1 MALTLIQQIQQNLNI
16 PPIQKIDPNTQ
27 AVKTDAVVIEK
38 HTIEQAVL
46 PAVLAGLYK
55 YSTTD
60 TGCETISNGTCD
72 NWTGS
77 MFADNEQDIIQHV
90 AEYAGVTSNEAHDK
104 MEYVAREAVNVINQN
119 LKSTNSSTGL
129 KDYLLSQRRDI
140 LTYLPAELHAGDI
153 LNDNTID
160 DRTNKMEGPVSSFMQ
175 KLGNLFTSSE
185 GPAENKTSFKQ
196 S

>member
-1 MALTLIQQIQQNLNI
+1 MAITLIQQIQQNLGI

-27 AVKTDAVVIEK
+27 AVKVDTALTEK
-38 HTIEQAVL
+38 HTVEQAAL

-60 TGCETISNGTCD
+60 AGCETISGGSCD
-72 NWTGS
+72 DWTGS
-77 MFADNEQDIIQHV
+77 MFKDNEQDIIAHV
-90 AEYAGVTSNEAHDK
+90 ADYAGVTPEEAHQK
-104 MEYVAREAVNVINQN
+104 MEHIAGEAVNIINQN
-119 LKSTNSSTGL
+119 VKSGIGKNEL

-140 LTYLPAELHAGDI
+140 LTYLPAELHAGEM

-160 DRTNKMEGPVSSFMQ
+160 DRTNKMEGPMSSFMQ

-185 GPAENKTSFKQ
+185 GPAENKTSFK
-196 S
+196 

>member
-1 MALTLIQQIQQNLNI
+1 MAATLVQQLQQNLGI

-27 AVKTDAVVIEK
+27 AVKTSDESVEK
-38 HTIEQAVL
+38 HTVEQAAL

-60 TGCETISNGTCD
+60 VGSQTISSGNCD
-72 NWTGS
+72 DWTSS
-77 MFADNEQDIIQHV
+77 MYGEKEQDIIAHV
-90 AEYAGVTSNEAHDK
+90 ADYAGVSTNEAHDK
-104 MEYVAREAVNVINQN
+104 MEHIASEAVAIINQN
-119 LKSTNSSTGL
+119 AKSESGSTGL

-140 LTYLPAELHAGDI
+140 LTYLPAELHAGEM

-160 DRTNKMEGPVSSFMQ
+160 DRTNKMEGPMSSFMQ

-185 GPAENKTSFKQ
+185 GPAENKTSFK
-196 S
+196 

>member
-16 PPIQKIDPNTQ
+16 QSIQKIDPNTQ
-27 AVKTDAVVIEK
+27 EVKASASVTDK
-38 HTIEQAVL
+38 HTVEQAAL

-55 YSTTD
+55 YSTTEV
-60 TGCETISNGTCD
+60 GANTISGGNCN

-77 MFADNEQDIIQHV
+77 MFADNTHDIVEHV
-90 AEYAGVTSNEAHDK
+90 ATYAGVSQDEAYQQMERIANESVK
-104 MEYVAREAVNVINQN
+104 VINEN
-119 LKSTNSSTGL
+119 VKNSSGTTGL
-129 KDYLLSQRRDI
+129 KDYLLGQRKDI
-140 LTYLPAELHAGDI
+140 LTYLPGELHAGDL

-160 DRTNKMEGPVSSFMQ
+160 DRTNKMEGPLSSFMQ

-196 S
+196 G

>member
-1 MALTLIQQIQQNLNI
+1 MALTLIQQIQQNLGI
-16 PPIQKIDPNTQ
+16 APIQKIDPNTQ
-27 AVKTDAVVIEK
+27 AVKVDNSVTEK
-38 HTIEQAVL
+38 HTVEQAAL

-60 TGCETISNGTCD
+60 KGSETIAGGNCND
-72 NWTGS
+72 WTGS

-90 AEYAGVTSNEAHDK
+90 ADYAGVTTEAAHQK
-104 MEYVAREAVNVINQN
+104 MEYITGEAVNIINQN
-119 LKSTNSSTGL
+119 IKSGNTTIGI

-140 LTYLPAELHAGDI
+140 LTYLPAELHAGDM

-160 DRTNKMEGPVSSFMQ
+160 DRTNKMEGPLSSFMQ

-185 GPAENKTSFKQ
+185 GPAENKINFP
-196 S
+196 

>member
-1 MALTLIQQIQQNLNI
+1 MAMTLIQQIQQNLGI
-16 PPIQKIDPNTQ
+16 QPIQKVDPNTQ
-27 AVKTDAVVIEK
+27 DVKASAPVVEK
-38 HTIEQAVL
+38 HTIEQAAL

-60 TGCETISNGTCD
+60 VGSDTILKGSCD

-77 MFADNEQDIIQHV
+77 MFGDNTHDIVEHV
-90 AEYAGVTSNEAHDK
+90 ATYAGVTTDEAYRK
-104 MEYVAREAVNVINQN
+104 MEAITNESVKVINEN
-119 LKSTNSSTGL
+119 IKSGNGTTGV
-129 KDYLLSQRRDI
+129 KDYLLSQRKDI
-140 LTYLPAELHAGDI
+140 LTYLPGELHAGDM

-185 GPAENKTSFKQ
+185 GPAENKTSFH
-196 S
+196 